1 MLSVLESPSE
11 PSRTISCDIQV
22 RTAAQE
28 YILSSSKAYTEAV
41 LPDLLPQPTFLLA
54 LLCSTLGLSGVEN
67 KDYQINSLIA
77 ATGLFLSK
85 LCKGWKGI

>member
-1 MLSVLESPSE
+1 MTLPFGAWLPAVLSVLESPSE

-41 LPDLLPQPTFLLA
+41 LPDLLPQPTFFLA
-54 LLCSTLGLSGVEN
+54 LLCSTLGLSGVRIRTI
-67 KDYQINSLIA
+67 KLIP
-77 ATGLFLSK
+77 
-85 LCKGWKGI
+85 W